1 MCVCEIDLDLRN
13 TKLTQTQLLLFYN
26 FDIDADYASF
36 FGFEIDADCTRFS
49 ILEIDATISTGL
61 ETNTLSTNK
70 STKQKNK
77 TFPILLKLIS
87 GTLREG
93 ANYENVYIE
102 SNDDC
107 QQEKTNEKQTANI
120 YKIPT
125 LAETARKLPD

>member
-1 MCVCEIDLDLRN
+1 MCVIDLDLRN

-107 QQEKTNEKQTANI
+107 QYEKTNAQ
-120 YKIPT
+120 
-125 LAETARKLPD
+125 